1 MAKNAVDRIVELVQ
15 AAAPELPPERLTAIA
30 LLIHRDMAGTR
41 PYIPKAPVL
50 GKASRLGEQL
60 AAGVPLA
67 QAFANAQISRATGF
81 RILNRPYRV
90 RG

>member
-1 MAKNAVDRIVELVQ
+1 MAKSAVDRIVELVRV
-15 AAAPELPPERLTAIA
+15 AAPELSPERLTAIA
-30 LLIHRDMAGTR
+30 LLIHKDMAGTR

-50 GKASRLGEQL
+50 GKAFRLGEQL

-67 QAFANAQISRATGF
+67 QAFSNAQISRATGF